1 VEALLVALLL
11 PLLFLPLL
19 GGRGSRGGGGCGGSL
34 LRRRGLGRLWRRVG
48 LLLLLARLVAA
59 LSGTGT
65 GSGGGRAGGT
75 VAGGVLPCRRRMRER
90 RHITA
95 PEQQERRRW
104 GPGKRVTG
112 GGRERAR
119 EAYGRRRGAA
129 VEAAARARRKCW
141 IWERRGK
148 EEIREAQRD
157 GRLGERRPRGGG
169 HRMQRGFNYIR

>member
-1 VEALLVALLL
+1 MQEEDAGAAAHHR
-11 PLLFLPLL
+11 PGAAGAASL
-19 GGRGSRGGGGCGGSL
+19 G
-34 LRRRGLGRLWRRVG
+34 
-48 LLLLLARLVAA
+48 
-59 LSGTGT
+59 
-65 GSGGGRAGGT
+65 
-75 VAGGVLPCRRRMRER
+75 
-90 RHITA
+90 
-95 PEQQERRRW
+95 PE
-104 GPGKRVTG
+104 KRVTG

-169 HRMQRGFNYIR
+169 HRTQRGFNYIR